1 MLSFQLQNALLT
13 SSVRNV
19 NNRLQLKQM
28 TAQSTQSQTSRGF
41 TLIELLVTIAIIAI
55 ISVVAVA
62 LFGNIQ
68 ADARDGKRRAEL
80 ESLANAL
87 EVNKSS
93 GGGNYNPIVAASQLG
108 GGLMPGGGATALDPQ
123 GYPYCVQG
131 NATTTPPANSVLT
144 GWATTPACGTSYTVI
159 SGTQPANTT
168 VSWTLCTRLEN
179 KGTPAVFCRSNT
191 Q

>member
-1 MLSFQLQNALLT
+1 
-13 SSVRNV
+13 
-19 NNRLQLKQM
+19 M
-28 TAQSTQSQTSRGF
+28 TAQSNKQLNTTKGF

-87 EVNKSS
+87 EVNKSG
-93 GGGNYNPIVAASQLG
+93 GGGNYNPILASQMG

-123 GYPYCVQG
+123 NYPYCVAG
-131 NATTTPPANSVLT
+131 NATTTPPTNAVLT
-144 GWATTPACGTSYTVI
+144 AWATTPACPAGYTVI

-179 KGTPAVFCRSNT
+179 KGTPAVFCRNNT

>member
-1 MLSFQLQNALLT
+1 
-13 SSVRNV
+13 
-19 NNRLQLKQM
+19 M
-28 TAQSTQSQTSRGF
+28 TAQSNKQLNTSKGF

-87 EVNKSS
+87 EVNKTS
-93 GGGNYNPIVAASQLG
+93 GGGNYNPILAAQLAG
-108 GGLMPGGGATALDPQ
+108 STFPGASTTATDPQ
-123 GYPYCVQG
+123 GYPYCIGASV
-131 NATTTPPANSVLT
+131 TTTPPGVAVVANFVLSPI
-144 GWATTPACGTSYTVI
+144 GCAGAGGTAGYTVM
-159 SGTQPANTT
+159 SGTQPPATT

-179 KGTPAVFCRSNT
+179 KGTPVAFCRSNT

>member
-1 MLSFQLQNALLT
+1 
-13 SSVRNV
+13 
-19 NNRLQLKQM
+19 M
-28 TAQSTQSQTSRGF
+28 TAQSNKQLNTTKGF

-87 EVNKSS
+87 EVNKSG
-93 GGGNYNPIVAASQLG
+93 GGGNYNPILASQMG

-123 GYPYCVQG
+123 NYPYCVAG
-131 NATTTPPANSVLT
+131 NDTTTLT
-144 GWATTPACGTSYTVI
+144 
-159 SGTQPANTT
+159 
-168 VSWTLCTRLEN
+168 
-179 KGTPAVFCRSNT
+179 
-191 Q
+191 

>member
-1 MLSFQLQNALLT
+1 M
-13 SSVRNV
+13 
-19 NNRLQLKQM
+19 
-28 TAQSTQSQTSRGF
+28 QTKGF
-41 TLIELLVTIAIIAI
+41 TLIELLVTISIIAI

-80 ESLANAL
+80 ESIANAL
-87 EVNKSS
+87 EVNKSNS
-93 GGGNYNPIVAASQLG
+93 GGPYNPILASQFG
-108 GGLMPGGGATALDPQ
+108 GGVFPSGTTTVADDPQ
-123 GYPYCVQG
+123 GYPYCI
-131 NATTTPPANSVLT
+131 AASLTTTPPTAITNGQIGTWTTSACPNPPT
-144 GWATTPACGTSYTVI
+144 GYNTITGTT
-159 SGTQPANTT
+159 PANTT